1 MEFLQAFLPIV
12 IYFLLIILI
21 VVLIILGIKFLITV
35 NKVEKIVDNV
45 NDKLEAVSPIF
56 NILGYASSQVTT
68 VFDTVFEFIEGLLE
82 KLFTK
87 KNKIEMEEDE
97 DE

>member
-35 NKVEKIVDNV
+35 GKIEKIVDDV
-45 NDKLEAVSPIF
+45 TEKIESVSPIF
-56 NILGYASSQVTT
+56 NVLGYASNRVTT
-68 VFDTVFEFIEGLLE
+68 VLDTAFEFIESLIV
-82 KLFTK
+82 KLFKK